1 MFDNTIIIEKLP
13 ESVFTG
19 EIFNNLKTQFVNTIS
34 ENKLTIAQT
43 RYLFNNILEQFE
55 KEMPVTNHTK

>member
-1 MFDNTIIIEKLP
+1 MFKNTVIVEKLP

-19 EIFNNLKTQFVNTIS
+19 DTFYNLKTQFVNAIS

-43 RYLFNNILEQFE
+43 RYLFNSILNQFE
-55 KEMPVTNHTK
+55 IDMPVTNHIK